1 TDIRGPII
9 RQTRLNIER
18 LSRNRRPTGDAEDA
32 FERLLDERQQAAVDD
47 AIRSITAAGPDVKS
61 RAVWTAV
68 RTLTGRKKRVA
79 LNLAGDTPEE
89 RRNELRDFFFAG
101 IVNAPASPL
110 PASFALPLDTPLP
123 AEEDFCTRPVTTEDV
138 VLYARKTSGG
148 KALGPDEVPVEALR
162 LRCVASQVTGV
173 MNRVLAG
180 ALALTELTVAHIVP
194 IPKKAGTMRKEDHRG
209 ISLMSCTAKLFNRLL
224 LDRLQ
229 SVLDPY
235 LRYEQNGFR
244 PQRGTVTQILALR
257 RVIEEARI
265 RQSTLIIVF
274 VDFRKA
280 FDSVLRAALPF
291 VLRAYRV
298 PQQLIDAVMALYCDT
313 RAAVVTA
320 DGLSDLFDT
329 SSGVLQGD
337 TLAPFLFVLLLDWV
351 LRTALPSANDGFLLR
366 RRIGHRHGEKRLSVL
381 GYADDLALLSSSVEG
396 AQRQIDRLV
405 EVASSVGLIVN
416 TLKTEVLT
424 VPADIPA
431 DLTCRFADGQT
442 TRLAR
447 CQRAVHLPRRSGA
460 PRGRT
465 SGGAEDLPG
474 RPFSEAL
481 PDRQRARLWQA
492 VVETVLLYNA
502 ETWTLRATLER
513 QLDSAHSGL
522 LRAAFRADESVG
534 TEALY
539 DWAKLQRPSIILRR
553 RRPQLAGHVIRAEGY
568 CPQPVQDFL
577 LLTLQGPFR
586 RGQARTRRYVDC
598 LLCDAGAPDTANGAD
613 FLLRVLVA
621 LKLWPTST
629 VIVAPRQ
636 IECKCGRRTSPEKK
650 PSTTDKI
657 IDISSRRQHFRWNW
671 RYTGLQIGKKDDV
684 NKKDSKQPRHDAMKR
699 LFRLSNDRNG
709 TEIRLQRHDAMKR
722 LSRLSNDRNGTE
734 IRPQR
739 HDAMK
744 RRVKLECAVKTI
756 EDATEN
762 ALRPIDLL
770 SKTSC
775 VSFSDSIRFI
785 GNSAKQRVL
794 TNPRDTIHGFTRFLG
809 KNFDDPSV
817 QAELPFTPY
826 NLVKLENGSVGF
838 KVNYLNEE
846 ATFSAEQVAA
856 MLLTKLKTQPGH
868 PPVVDCVL
876 NVPTYWTDRERRAL
890 LDATHIAGLNCL
902 KLINDLTAIGLN
914 YGIYKKDLPAVD
926 KPSKNVAF
934 VDMGHNHLQVAV
946 IAFNEGQMRVL
957 ATASDPSLG
966 GRDFDRAIFSHFADD
981 IKQRFKLDVRSNAK
995 ATMRLLE
1002 ECSKVKKLM
1011 SANSTDIP
1019 LNIECLMQDR
1029 DVNGRINRETF
1040 NGLLDSAGLLVRV
1053 EQCLS
1058 RCLTL
1063 AKLQPKD
1070 IASVELVGGSTR
1082 VPAVKDLVTKVFGQ
1096 SPMTT
1101 LNADEAVARGCAL
1114 MCAILSPAFKVRE
1127 FSISDW
1133 QPYSIS
1139 LSYRDADGKDDSVE
1153 VFPEGYQ
1160 FPMSRTLTFYRK
1172 AAFEL
1177 AAHYTNPQAVPTPLI
1192 GKFSVGNV
1200 QPSPS
1205 GEAARIKVK
1214 VRLNSHGIFTV
1225 SQAKLAETVEKVV
1238 DEPEE
1243 KMETDAPAES
1253 AEVVAEAEAA
1263 PGGTAADSAGS
1274 PMEVGADQAERQ
1286 QQQAAAPAD
1295 PKKSAEKKTKKV
1307 TRYTDLPIDADCVKQ
1322 LSKKLLTDF

>member
-1 TDIRGPII
+1 MAIAVVGFDMGY
-9 RQTRLNIER
+9 LNSFVAVARAGGIE
-18 LSRNRRPTGDAEDA
+18 
-32 FERLLDERQQAAVDD
+32 
-47 AIRSITAAGPDVKS
+47 
-61 RAVWTAV
+61 
-68 RTLTGRKKRVA
+68 
-79 LNLAGDTPEE
+79 
-89 RRNELRDFFFAG
+89 
-101 IVNAPASPL
+101 
-110 PASFALPLDTPLP
+110 
-123 AEEDFCTRPVTTEDV
+123 
-138 VLYARKTSGG
+138 
-148 KALGPDEVPVEALR
+148 
-162 LRCVASQVTGV
+162 
-173 MNRVLAG
+173 
-180 ALALTELTVAHIVP
+180 TVANEYSD
-194 IPKKAGTMRKEDHRG
+194 R
-209 ISLMSCTAKLFNRLL
+209 CTA
-224 LDRLQ
+224 
-229 SVLDPY
+229 
-235 LRYEQNGFR
+235 
-244 PQRGTVTQILALR
+244 
-257 RVIEEARI
+257 
-265 RQSTLIIVF
+265 
-274 VDFRKA
+274 
-280 FDSVLRAALPF
+280 
-291 VLRAYRV
+291 
-298 PQQLIDAVMALYCDT
+298 
-313 RAAVVTA
+313 
-320 DGLSDLFDT
+320 
-329 SSGVLQGD
+329 
-337 TLAPFLFVLLLDWV
+337 
-351 LRTALPSANDGFLLR
+351 
-366 RRIGHRHGEKRLSVL
+366 
-381 GYADDLALLSSSVEG
+381 
-396 AQRQIDRLV
+396 
-405 EVASSVGLIVN
+405 
-416 TLKTEVLT
+416 
-424 VPADIPA
+424 
-431 DLTCRFADGQT
+431 
-442 TRLAR
+442 
-447 CQRAVHLPRRSGA
+447 
-460 PRGRT
+460 
-465 SGGAEDLPG
+465 
-474 RPFSEAL
+474 
-481 PDRQRARLWQA
+481 
-492 VVETVLLYNA
+492 
-502 ETWTLRATLER
+502 
-513 QLDSAHSGL
+513 
-522 LRAAFRADESVG
+522 
-534 TEALY
+534 
-539 DWAKLQRPSIILRR
+539 
-553 RRPQLAGHVIRAEGY
+553 
-568 CPQPVQDFL
+568 
-577 LLTLQGPFR
+577 
-586 RGQARTRRYVDC
+586 
-598 LLCDAGAPDTANGAD
+598 
-613 FLLRVLVA
+613 
-621 LKLWPTST
+621 
-629 VIVAPRQ
+629 
-636 IECKCGRRTSPEKK
+636 
-650 PSTTDKI
+650 
-657 IDISSRRQHFRWNW
+657 
-671 RYTGLQIGKKDDV
+671 
-684 NKKDSKQPRHDAMKR
+684 
-699 LFRLSNDRNG
+699 
-709 TEIRLQRHDAMKR
+709 
-722 LSRLSNDRNGTE
+722 
-734 IRPQR
+734 
-739 HDAMK
+739 
-744 RRVKLECAVKTI
+744 
-756 EDATEN
+756 
-762 ALRPIDLL
+762 
-770 SKTSC
+770 SC

-856 MLLTKLKTQPGH
+856 MLLTKLKTVAQSNLGT
-868 PPVVDCVL
+868 PVVDCVL

-1322 LSKKLLTDF
+1322 LSKKLLTDFQEREANMVLQETREHERCLARNTVEEYVYEMRDKLSSVLEQFVSEAERESYSQLLTATEDWIYGDGENLAKQAYVDKLAELRGPGERFLRRAKEFEERPRAADALGHALQHARKAVEAWRNGEEALAHLTEEEMKRVSDSIDEKQQWLITQQNEQNRLAANQDPSLTSADIRSQHSALESAVNPILNKPKPQPPKVEEPPPQQQQPQASTQPPADGAAGPDATAQDGDQNAAPGSAKKSTSGGAKVNGKEADMDLD